1 MGGAGKSYG
10 KPGKAET
17 RSLVRCAGKL
27 LKAGEAGEA
36 GELRQASLGKQ
47 RKALEKN
54 GKAATSCGKLG
65 QSWKSQGNPRKAGEA
80 KKSFEKKT
88 RKASES
94 LANLGSWGK
103 PGELRK
109 AMKAEEATNKNF
121 AGTGAKPESQA
132 TTLQFVVASAVD
144 R

>member
-47 RKALEKN
+47 RKALEKS

-80 KKSFEKKT
+80 KKSFEKK
-88 RKASES
+88 SES
-94 LANLGSWGK
+94 FGK
-103 PGELRK
+103 LGELRK
-109 AMKAEEATNKNF
+109 LGQAGGAAESY
-121 AGTGAKPESQA
+121 GS
-132 TTLQFVVASAVD
+132 
-144 R
+144 